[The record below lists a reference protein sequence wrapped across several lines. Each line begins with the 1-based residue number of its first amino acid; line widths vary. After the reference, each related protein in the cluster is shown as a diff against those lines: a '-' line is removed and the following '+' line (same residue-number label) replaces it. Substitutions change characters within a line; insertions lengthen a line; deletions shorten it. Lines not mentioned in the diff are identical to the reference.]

1 MKIRHS
7 LFYILFLLFI
17 SNSSFALDDI
27 LINNSFLESFSFVTD
42 DEDIEFNNS
51 TEIYK
56 FFGLQNTRTI
66 SSSFSNISKEKLK
79 LQKKIF
85 NVFWDFKNTIEDF
98 IKNRITEIISNSN
111 LIHVLYS
118 KTDIIFPFHHFL

>member
-17 SNSSFALDDI
+17 SNSSFASDDI